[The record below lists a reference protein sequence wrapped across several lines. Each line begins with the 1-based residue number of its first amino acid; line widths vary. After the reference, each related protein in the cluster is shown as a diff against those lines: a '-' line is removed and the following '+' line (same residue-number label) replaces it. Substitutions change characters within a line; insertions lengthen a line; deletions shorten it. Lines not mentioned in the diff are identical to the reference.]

1 MPCRTTQD
9 RQVIVE
15 SSDKMW
21 PTGKGNVKPHQ
32 SSCLENP
39 IDSMKRQKDTT
50 PENDPPG
57 QKMSNMLLGKN
68 ERELLIAPE
77 RMKRLG
83 QSRNNAQLWMYLVV
97 KLKSSAVKNNI
108 T

>member
-83 QSRNNAQLWMYLVV
+83 QSENF
-97 KLKSSAVKNNI
+97 
-108 T
+108 